1 MKKNRI
7 RVPLTPG
14 TAVWKVLKSILYVLM
29 VFAALSFIFPFVWM
43 LINSFKTGIEY
54 SENVFNL
61 SKVFD
66 WENYKQVMEN
76 LNYKNHGLF
85 GMLWNSVKLVLWS
98 AFATLVFPHLA
109 AYPLARFNFR
119 GKKVLET
126 AIWISMVVPIIGAGS
141 STMWFL
147 NATGLYDTFVGVF
160 LLSAGGLG
168 FSQILLT
175 SFYRGIAPAYAEA
188 AYMDGASEFLVFR
201 KIYYPQAM
209 PLTLIFLVQAVITV
223 WNDYMTGYMY
233 LPNHPTLALGLQQ
246 MQAQF
251 VDFGADYPV
260 MFAGI
265 ILAMIPVLAVYFAFS
280 DQITNNSSLGAMK

>member
-43 LINSFKTGIEY
+43 FINSFKTGIEY

-265 ILAMIPVLAVYFAFS
+265 ILAMIPVLAVYFVFS